1 MLLAPHTYLFF
12 PTRTI
17 AQEISRVESS
27 CSLWAASGAGSAAK
41 PKMSKPQIILNAGCA
56 AIAMA
61 VAYRLANRALDSVL
75 PKKKVEEEEPA
86 SARVLLDNGAEIG
99 RADKDGRTPLVIAC
113 QEGNVAAA
121 RLWLACGAEID
132 RADKDGRTPLYIAC
146 QVGHVEGRGC
156 CWTKARRLIGQRG
169 GAQRRCSPPAFSAT
183 STRCGCC

>member
-146 QVGHVEGRGC
+146 ENGHVDA
-156 CWTKARRLIGQRG
+156 ARLLLDK
-169 GAQRRCSPPAFSAT
+169 GADANLANNHMKESTSVPSAP
-183 STRCGCC
+183 R